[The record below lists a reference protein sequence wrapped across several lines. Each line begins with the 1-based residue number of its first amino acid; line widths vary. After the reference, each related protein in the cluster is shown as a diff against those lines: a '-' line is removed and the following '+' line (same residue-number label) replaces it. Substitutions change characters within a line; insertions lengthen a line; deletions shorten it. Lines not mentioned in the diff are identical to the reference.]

1 MNLLQTAITLTG
13 LILIFEQ
20 VLITGKLL
28 VKKKRLEQKTIIL
41 KIKYKTINE
50 YKRKWKYII

>member
-20 VLITGKLL
+20 VLITGKLI
-28 VKKKRLEQKTIIL
+28 VKKKRLEQKKIIL

>member
-1 MNLLQTAITLTG
+1 MNLLQMTITLTG
-13 LILIFEQ
+13 LILTFEQ
-20 VLITGKLL
+20 VLITGKLI
-28 VKKKRLEQKTIIL
+28 VKKKRLEQKTITL